1 MSVADTTSTCS
12 DCRSLSPSWVM
23 VVETVLEMQVCQR
36 AMEHAIVVGI
46 DAEWPPFMTSS
57 GSPCASVV
65 QLACLIA
72 SDGSGELHKKT
83 FVIDIDTVGDKA
95 CIRNAFKGLL
105 KNPSCLKI
113 GHSLDT
119 DIKAVSAALDCVG
132 TPAVGAVEVTQLYTR
147 LWHMGAPGL
156 HGTFKM
162 KGLSAMLMDILG
174 VSLDKTLQCSA
185 WEKKPLTP
193 EQVLYA
199 ANDAA
204 CLLDL
209 FIIAFYMYHDLV
221 STEVGQ
227 KIRDLM
233 EDVAR
238 PCKEGGMYCL
248 TRQPQV
254 FEFDGVDMLKIAVS
268 EFGQDWSWSNGTS
281 RRISKKS
288 EFWNAAATKGKQH
301 QKKKTKGGRT
311 KVVHKILPPFIPW
324 RDVLDTKGREQG
336 PRFICDVM
344 LLGLARQLRLWGIDA
359 EAAPCLPKW
368 ERYLTQRRIVE
379 QAESEGRVILTK
391 DSIFYARRVSDQLYF
406 VVNETKKEQAEEIIT
421 VFDINVEKSHLM
433 SRCPVCNGEFLPQ
446 PKTPDQLEAGH
457 DVPPAVLEKISEFW
471 VCSRDPKHI
480 YWHGGQYEN
489 AMTRLTNEFNTLFN
503 L

>member
-12 DCRSLSPSWVM
+12 DCSLSPRGVM
-23 VVETVLEMQVCQR
+23 VVETVLDMQACQR
-36 AMEHAIVVGI
+36 ALEHAIVVGI
-46 DAEWPPFMTSS
+46 DAEWPPYMTSS

-65 QLACLIA
+65 QLACL
-72 SDGSGELHKKT
+72 SVPEGSQELHKKT
-83 FVIDIDTVGDKA
+83 FVIDIDTVGDKG
-95 CIRNAFKGLL
+95 CIRNAFKILL
-105 KNPSCLKI
+105 KNSLCLKI

-119 DIKAVSAALDCVG
+119 DIKAVSLALDCVG
-132 TPAVGAVEVTQLYTR
+132 TPALGAVEVTQLYTR

-162 KGLSAMLMDILG
+162 KGLSPMLMDVLG

-185 WEKKPLTP
+185 WEKKPLSS

-209 FIIAFYMYHDLV
+209 FIVAFCMYRSLLEDQG
-221 STEVGQ
+221 EQ

-233 EDVAR
+233 ERVAR

-254 FEFDGVDMLKIAVS
+254 LEFDGSDTLRTAVS

-288 EFWNAAATKGKQH
+288 GFWNASSAKGKQH
-301 QKKKTKGGRT
+301 QKKKKTGRT
-311 KVVHKILPPFIPW
+311 KVLHKILPQFIPW
-324 RDVLDTKGREQG
+324 RDSPDPNVRGQG

-359 EAAPCLPKW
+359 EAAPTLSKW

-379 QAESEGRVILTK
+379 QAESENRVILTK
-391 DSIFYARRVSDQLYF
+391 DTIFYARRVSDQLYF
-406 VVNETKKEQAEEIIT
+406 VINETKKAQAEEIIT
-421 VFDINVEKSHLM
+421 VFDIAVEKSHLM
-433 SRCPVCNGEFLPQ
+433 SRCPVCNGEFMPD
-446 PKTPDQLEAGH
+446 PKGPEELEAGH
-457 DVPPAVLEKISEFW
+457 DVPPAVLERISEFW
-471 VCSRDPKHI
+471 VCSKDPKHI
-480 YWHGGQYEN
+480 YWHGGQYAN